1 MKRVEMKH
9 DMERDENELISIIR
23 TWYPL
28 FELDKEAHMMLPDEL
43 IFDVKDLARKYGVKI
58 QILKMRRSKYTFV
71 AWIPRNKTEDEEEEE
86 DDDEETEVE
95 VIEKQDRD
103 TIKEMIYDFIKQKKE
118 CRVNDIKNFFSTKGI
133 EVSGDKIREILRE
146 LHSEKKILYRDTI
159 KLIETRQDEM

>member
-1 MKRVEMKH
+1 
-9 DMERDENELISIIR
+9 MERDENELIKIIR
-23 TWYPL
+23 AWYPL
-28 FELDKEAHMMLPDEL
+28 FELDKEAYLMIPDEL

-86 DDDEETEVE
+86 EDDEETEVE

-103 TIKEMIYDFIKQKKE
+103 MIKQMIYDFIKEKKQ
-118 CRVNDIKNFFSTKGI
+118 CKVKDIKKFFSAKGI
-133 EVSGDKIREILRE
+133 EISRDKIRQILRE

>member
-1 MKRVEMKH
+1 
-9 DMERDENELISIIR
+9 MERDEEELIKIIR
-23 TWYPL
+23 AWYPL
-28 FELDKEAHMMLPDEL
+28 FEIDKEASIMIPDEL
-43 IFDVKDLARKYGVKI
+43 VFDVKELAHKYGVKI

-71 AWIPRNKTEDEEEEE
+71 AWVPPKKEDEEE

-146 LHSEKKILYRDTI
+146 LHGEKKILYRDTI
-159 KLIETRQDEM
+159 KLIETRRDET